1 MLRDQIRASLP
12 SRTGEMLKL
21 EATLIARM
29 PARPW
34 RHGWSPDRG
43 IDFIVWAPIPQAIA
57 AAPIEAERRVA
68 GEPVSFLDAEEILSA
83 GTTVVRRYVSL
94 AAERAEAAARDS
106 TDLPLARAWSSVAR
120 KVAGS

>member
-1 MLRDQIRASLP
+1 
-12 SRTGEMLKL
+12 MLKL

-43 IDFIVWAPIPQAIA
+43 IDFIVWAPMPPAIA
-57 AAPIEAERRVA
+57 AAPADAERMVVA
-68 GEPVSFLDAEEILSA
+68 GEPVSFLDADEILSA

-94 AAERAEAAARDS
+94 AAQRAQAAARDS